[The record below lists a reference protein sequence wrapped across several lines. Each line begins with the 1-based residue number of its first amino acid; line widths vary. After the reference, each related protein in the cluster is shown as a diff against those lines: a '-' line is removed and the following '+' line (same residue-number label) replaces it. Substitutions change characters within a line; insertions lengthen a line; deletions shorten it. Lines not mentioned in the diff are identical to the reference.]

1 MKLEHDMVYVD
12 LEDLPRRTASD
23 KAVHN
28 KAFNIAKNPK
38 YDGYQRA
45 LASMVYKFLD
55 IKSISLAD
63 KSVAGSGI
71 KNQIKQNEQLAEELQ
86 KPTIRKFEDRKVYSS
101 FKDNIGGADLA
112 DIQLITKFNIFIVN
126 MFGLFL

>member
-1 MKLEHDMVYVD
+1 MKLEHDMVYGD
-12 LEDLPRRTASD
+12 FKDLPRRTASD
-23 KAVHN
+23 KSVHN
-28 KAFNIAKNPK
+28 KAFNTAKNPK

-71 KNQIKQNEQLAEELQ
+71 KNQIKLKQLAEELQ

-112 DIQLITKFNIFIVN
+112 DIQLITKFNIVIVN